1 MVVATEFRRY
11 AEDCRRMATASTN
24 RDDRQTWNHLAER
37 WMRCAD
43 NAEKEAEAART
54 ALNARRAMP
63 PRRVARITGWT
74 QQAA

>member
-1 MVVATEFRRY
+1 MIVATEFRRY

-24 RDDRQTWNHLAER
+24 RNDRQAWNQLAER

-43 NAEKEAEAART
+43 NAENEAEAAET

-63 PRRVARITGWT
+63 PRRGARITGRT